1 MEILIIIVALLL
13 VGGVS
18 SALHGII
25 KPAADWVYPRKVS
38 DDFTVTEILKDI
50 EQIQQRIA
58 GRETKRLPLP

>member
-13 VGGVS
+13 VGGAS

-25 KPAADWVYPRKVS
+25 KPAADWVYPSKVL